1 MTITEQPTDNAS
13 SLAPSKALI
22 FSADDHI
29 LEHPEV
35 WTARLSSTTWGDRIP
50 RVEHD
55 ATTGTDTWV
64 IDGRP
69 FPLGEVAQIGALLP
83 DRVASPAQWQD
94 VPEAAS
100 TAQARLVAMDADGV
114 TDSVLYP
121 LVAGL
126 AGQRFA
132 SIPDAAFE
140 RDCAAAYND
149 YVIDEWVSQSPRFV
163 GQAIVPVGD
172 VDTAVA
178 EIVRSVER
186 GHRGVI
192 MPGNARLIRGDL
204 PHINEEHWDPVW
216 SAISELG
223 VPVAFHSGSSSR
235 IELPPYAGDSPAK
248 AAALGALVRPVS
260 SSILLSNLLF
270 SGILVRFPSLKVVF
284 AESTVAWVAFVL
296 EGTEHSFRLEGRDRY
311 GIEDSPAEQFRRQVY
326 VTGWYDRTGFESR
339 YHIGVENILWSTNF
353 PQPTSNWPDSS
364 AIFNSAAAGLP
375 NDERADVLQNNAR
388 RLYRPKA

>member
-1 MTITEQPTDNAS
+1 MTTTAQPADTALR
-13 SLAPSKALI
+13 LAPSKALI

-35 WTARLSSTTWGDRIP
+35 WTSRLSKKTWGDRIP
-50 RVEHD
+50 RVERD
-55 ATTGTDTWV
+55 ASTGADTWV
-64 IDGRP
+64 IDGQP
-69 FPLGEVAQIGALLP
+69 FPLSQVAQIGALLP
-83 DRVASPAQWQD
+83 DRVATPAQWQD
-94 VPEAAS
+94 VPEAAC

-121 LVAGL
+121 LVAGV

-132 SIPDAAFE
+132 SCADPAFE
-140 RDCAAAYND
+140 RDLAAAYND

-172 VDTAVA
+172 VDLAVT

-192 MPGNARLIRGDL
+192 MPANPNLIRSEL
-204 PHINEEHWDPVW
+204 PHVNEEHWDPIW
-216 SAISELG
+216 RTISELG

-235 IELPPYAGDSPAK
+235 IELPPYAGDSPAR
-248 AAALGALVRPVS
+248 AAALEALVRPVS

-284 AESTVAWVAFVL
+284 AESTAAWAAFVL
-296 EGTEHSFRLEGRDRY
+296 EGAEHSFRLEGRDRY
-311 GIEDSPAEQFRRQVY
+311 GIQDTPAEQFRRQVY
-326 VTGWYDRTGFESR
+326 VTGWYDHTGFESR

-353 PQPTSNWPDSS
+353 PQPTSTWPDST
-364 AIFNSAAAGLP
+364 ATFNAAAAGLP

-388 RLYRPKA
+388 GLYGQKS